1 MLELIVT
8 LVITASSVALFG
20 YWFRYTCLLI
30 LSAKTTRDY
39 AAEIA
44 AANQLSF
51 LQVQAQLRE
60 NSPDLDRLQAALD
73 RDLVMI
79 TYLIQHAS
87 GNREWGVEDRMLK
100 LNYRLMS
107 ASCSLSRR
115 VSPEA
120 GRRALDEMS
129 MIISH
134 FANAMG
140 ERSMAGAAA
149 SLLGFRY
156 SFAGTCH
163 FPLCHSR
170 LKFSPRYTRR
180 TSGSFPS
187 WSGVPERKI
196 RPSLMM

>member
-8 LVITASSVALFG
+8 LVITVSSVLLFG

-51 LQVQAQLRE
+51 LEVQAQLRQ
-60 NSPDLDRLQAALD
+60 NTPDLDRLQAALD
-73 RDLVMI
+73 RDLVMV

-87 GNREWGVEDRMLK
+87 GQGEWGMEERMLK
-100 LNYRLMS
+100 FNYRLMS
-107 ASCSLSRR
+107 AWCSVSRR
-115 VSPEA
+115 FSPEA

-134 FANAMG
+134 FANSMG
-140 ERSMAGAAA
+140 ERAMAGAAA
-149 SLLGFRY
+149 
-156 SFAGTCH
+156 
-163 FPLCHSR
+163 
-170 LKFSPRYTRR
+170 
-180 TSGSFPS
+180 
-187 WSGVPERKI
+187 
-196 RPSLMM
+196 